1 MGSGLGSS
9 RGVRGEAN
17 YPKVRLQESRL
28 MVRWWRLWSKKKAV
42 EKEPMGSDSPKQL
55 DYR

>member
-1 MGSGLGSS
+1 MGS
-9 RGVRGEAN
+9 GVRGEAN

-28 MVRWWRLWSKKKAV
+28 MVRWRRLWSKKKAV
-42 EKEPMGSDSPKQL
+42 EKEPMGSDYEKQL